1 MIEGLNFYI
10 NSHCECHRKCGENS
24 VENIHTDDKVNITGT
39 KLSCSENFLYVHVTR
54 RNLMAASITHNT
66 ATCFESSSQ
75 EVINYDM

>member
-1 MIEGLNFYI
+1 M
-10 NSHCECHRKCGENS
+10 
-24 VENIHTDDKVNITGT
+24 ENIHTDDKVNITEN

-54 RNLMAASITHNT
+54 RNLMAASITHTT

>member
-1 MIEGLNFYI
+1 MIEGLNFQT
-10 NSHCECHRKCGENS
+10 NSHCECHKKCGENS

-39 KLSCSENFLYVHVTR
+39 KLSCSENVTR
-54 RNLMAASITHNT
+54 RNLMAASITHTT